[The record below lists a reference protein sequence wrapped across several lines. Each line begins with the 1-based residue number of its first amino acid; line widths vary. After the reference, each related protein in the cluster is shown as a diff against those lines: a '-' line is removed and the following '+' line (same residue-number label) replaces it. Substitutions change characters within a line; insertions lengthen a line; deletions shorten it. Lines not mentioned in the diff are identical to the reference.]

1 MKKIVGEDVDTMK
14 EVNRELNRQNEAL
27 DNAENNL
34 KEIDYSLKRA
44 GKQVKTMFKM
54 YATDK
59 LIMCMIV
66 VILLVIIAIII
77 ASFVGSKNDNINED
91 QPHDIFTKKNATS
104 RRFIMS

>member
-1 MKKIVGEDVDTMK
+1 MKKVVGEDVDTMR

-34 KEIDYSLKRA
+34 KEIDFSLKRA
-44 GKQVKTMFKM
+44 SKQVKTMFKM

-66 VILLVIIAIII
+66 IILLVIIAIII
-77 ASFVGSKNDNINED
+77 ASFVGKNDDTNED
-91 QPHDIFTKKNATS
+91 QPHDIFTKKNVTS
-104 RRFIMS
+104 RRLFMG